1 MFSHVWGS
9 PWCHTSFLWLII
21 CLLVCVARK
30 PAIYSRIFAN
40 IHLNIHEYSK
50 HAVCVLHCA
59 QNIRCHCLQ
68 IDAMDAKG
76 QLARGDA
83 IFCSLTVTYRTIQGT
98 QLRNEYSRN
107 IRSDDETKEKW
118 MHKLRLSTRLVL
130 GLNNKPSVMCG
141 ECREEW
147 GAICRHN
154 VGIVAE
160 CVRLFIFLVRRPSR
174 APHLRNS
181 SPSSP

>member
-1 MFSHVWGS
+1 MAHGPLQLKCWIMFSHVWGS

-98 QLRNEYSRN
+98 QLRNEYSTAQQNEWKVNVMR
-107 IRSDDETKEKW
+107 
-118 MHKLRLSTRLVL
+118 MHACHKIRLSTRLVL
-130 GLNNKPSVMCG
+130 ELTNKPIVKYG
-141 ECREEW
+141 ECR
-147 GAICRHN
+147 G
-154 VGIVAE
+154 
-160 CVRLFIFLVRRPSR
+160 
-174 APHLRNS
+174 
-181 SPSSP
+181 